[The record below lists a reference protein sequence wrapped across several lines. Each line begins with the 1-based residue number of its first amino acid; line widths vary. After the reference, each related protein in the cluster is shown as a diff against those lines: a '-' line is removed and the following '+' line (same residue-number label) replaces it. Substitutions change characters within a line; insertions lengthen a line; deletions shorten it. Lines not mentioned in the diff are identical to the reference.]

1 MVSTCI
7 HHWLIGDPERGK
19 AVGMCRKCF
28 AERTF
33 DGGVPADYLAW
44 HRAQFDTVVP
54 LRYRQWGDG
63 EEIE

>member
-1 MVSTCI
+1 MVTCV
-7 HHWLIGDPERGK
+7 HHWLIGEPERGK

-33 DGGVPADYLAW
+33 DGGVPVDYRAW
-44 HRAQFDTVVP
+44 KEIPFVTGIVP